1 MLSISMPI
9 RTVQAAEYYLELARE
24 DYYTQGGE
32 PPGKWLGEGA
42 QALALNGRVQDDAL
56 RNLLAGF
63 SPNGKSELVQ
73 NAGSAKRQGAWD
85 LTFSVP
91 KSVSV
96 LWSQADSATRR
107 EIEAA
112 QQEAVVAA
120 LEYLQHNAGL
130 TRRGSGGL
138 RSERAKLVAASFEH
152 GTSRAQDP
160 NIHTHV
166 LVLNVAVRT
175 DGTTGSIRSDPF
187 FDHKMAAGAVHRA
200 ELAARLHARLGVA
213 IERDGDSFKL
223 ADVNEELCG
232 VFSQRS
238 QQIKATMAER
248 GVSGPV
254 AASIVTLDTRQ
265 VKQHNARELLFDQW
279 RATGR
284 ALGWSTAEAKSV
296 LHGPQPD
303 VDLAKARKKV
313 LNEALGRLTEKQST
327 FAERDFVQ
335 AVAEAAPA
343 FGLDAQDV
351 RWIARTRLTQA
362 DIVSLKQPHAETL
375 FTTRNAMALE
385 AAFATRLEEARHQ
398 PGSPLAAAT
407 VEKILAARPPITPT
421 QRAAVESITTAPGTI
436 HTLGGLNRTEMAEV
450 LRAATFAWANE
461 DVPVIALA
469 PDARSAKAFQQRT
482 GIETHSI
489 QELAASRFAGPDA
502 ASGERADASHHTD
515 AKQGRGAFKAE
526 GAQADHQAT
535 DHADAKQRRRAFK
548 EVKPREEL
556 LGKALG
562 VELWLKER
570 SLFPTYTHLPHLE
583 IKLPHLA
590 FGPKKPVLIADQADK
605 LPPWQRREL
614 LLVEKLGIKLVFVTS
629 HRKDSA
635 PWETQGAIARDRRT
649 RSEHDRAKKK
659 AKSQRASPSEE
670 RRREEQRR
678 REQAERERQRR
689 EQQRSHKERQSMSP

>member
-42 QALALNGRVQDDAL
+42 KALALNGRVQDDVL

-96 LWSQADSATRR
+96 LWSQSDSATRR

-112 QQEAVVAA
+112 QQESVVAA

-175 DGTTGSIRSDPF
+175 DGTTGAIRSDPF
-187 FDHKMAAGAVHRA
+187 FDHKMATGAVQRA
-200 ELAARLHARLGVA
+200 ELAAQLHARLGVA

-223 ADVNEELCG
+223 ADVNEGLCG

-238 QQIKATMAER
+238 QQINATMAER

-265 VKQHNARELLFDQW
+265 VKQHVAREVLFDQW
-279 RATGR
+279 QAKGR

-296 LHGPQPD
+296 LHGPEPA
-303 VDLAKARKKV
+303 VDLAQARKKV
-313 LNEALGRLTEKQST
+313 LNEALARLTEKQST

-335 AVAEAAPA
+335 AVAVAAPA
-343 FGLDAQDV
+343 FGLDAQEV

-362 DIVSLKQPHAETL
+362 DIVSLKQPRAETL

-482 GIETHSI
+482 GIEYGGFTKW
-489 QELAASRFAGPDA
+489 P
-502 ASGERADASHHTD
+502 
-515 AKQGRGAFKAE
+515 GRWNDGRLR
-526 GAQADHQAT
+526 G
-535 DHADAKQRRRAFK
+535 RRLCA
-548 EVKPREEL
+548 
-556 LGKALG
+556 
-562 VELWLKER
+562 
-570 SLFPTYTHLPHLE
+570 
-583 IKLPHLA
+583 
-590 FGPKKPVLIADQADK
+590 ADK
-605 LPPWQRREL
+605 L
-614 LLVEKLGIKLVFVTS
+614 T
-629 HRKDSA
+629 A
-635 PWETQGAIARDRRT
+635 
-649 RSEHDRAKKK
+649 
-659 AKSQRASPSEE
+659 
-670 RRREEQRR
+670 RRRS
-678 REQAERERQRR
+678 
-689 EQQRSHKERQSMSP
+689 RSSWRDGGGGRAGSNARPR